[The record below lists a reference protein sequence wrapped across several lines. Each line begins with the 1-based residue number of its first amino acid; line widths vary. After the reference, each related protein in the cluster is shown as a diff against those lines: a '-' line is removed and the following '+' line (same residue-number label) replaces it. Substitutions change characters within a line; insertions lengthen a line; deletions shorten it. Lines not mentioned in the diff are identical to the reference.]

1 MGFKRIVL
9 AGLVLGAAAAPAFA
23 GEGKFSALVFGDV
36 YWVASNHDSTIEDM
50 NGLWI
55 RRVNLVYDH
64 KFDDTY
70 SARLRLEANH
80 AGDFQTSP
88 TIPAFVKDAWVK
100 WQKSGQAALIGV
112 QPSATLTVYED
123 LWGYRS
129 VEKVPVELQGLGTS
143 RDGGVSA
150 IGDFGAKKLF
160 GYHIL
165 LANGTHVNA
174 ETNTKKKGMLSL
186 RVRPADKF
194 VLEAYGDYEDRVGSA
209 DRVTYFGFAGYQ
221 TDRLRAGAQYAQQ
234 TRNETGED
242 VELRIL
248 SGFLAASVSE
258 KLWAFGRIDRNM
270 DPNPGGASI
279 QYIPFDP
286 TAANTFF
293 VGGLDFVVA
302 DGVNLMPNLEVV
314 VYDEPEA
321 GGETPDTDVIAR
333 LTFQGK
339 F

>member
-1 MGFKRIVL
+1 
-9 AGLVLGAAAAPAFA
+9 
-23 GEGKFSALVFGDV
+23 
-36 YWVASNHDSTIEDM
+36 
-50 NGLWI
+50 
-55 RRVNLVYDH
+55 
-64 KFDDTY
+64 
-70 SARLRLEANH
+70 
-80 AGDFQTSP
+80 
-88 TIPAFVKDAWVK
+88 
-100 WQKSGQAALIGV
+100 
-112 QPSATLTVYED
+112 
-123 LWGYRS
+123 
-129 VEKVPVELQGLGTS
+129 
-143 RDGGVSA
+143 
-150 IGDFGAKKLF
+150 
-160 GYHIL
+160 
-165 LANGTHVNA
+165 
-174 ETNTKKKGMLSL
+174 MLSL

-270 DPNPGGASI
+270 DPSPGGASI